1 MNKIIFPLLIAAGIS
16 VHIESGA
23 QNRSRQKVTE
33 TLTLSDVITLAKN
46 QSIASL
52 SAATRKE
59 NSYWSY
65 RVFRSNYNPRLYMNG
80 TFPDFS
86 HTYDEVR
93 QNDGTY
99 DYPQV
104 NINNSSLSL
113 NLAQSIGQLGTSLY
127 VSSSLR
133 RFDNLDNNDVLWSGN
148 PVAIGLRQPLFRFNQ
163 LKWDS
168 KIEPLR
174 YEESKK
180 QFAEDL
186 ESISIETARR
196 FFNLL
201 DAQISFEIASKN
213 LANNDTIYRIGQG
226 RYNLGKIAENELL
239 QLELNVMTARQQAA
253 EARVSMEAATLRL
266 KSFVGLVS
274 VDSIYLVLPADLP
287 DIIVDEEIALEE
299 ARKNRPDAV
308 GFRINQLEAEQ
319 NLAQAKGETGFA
331 ADLMAT
337 YGLTNRS
344 DAGMSELYHKP
355 QNSQTLNIGFNIP
368 ILDWGREKSR
378 IKTAE
383 ANLKL
388 AEYSNQQDEMNF
400 DEGVLTQV
408 QQFIMLHEQVKI
420 AERTDFIANKRYDIT
435 RNRYLIGKISI
446 TDLNLALQDKD
457 LAKRAYINSLRNYW
471 SAYYTLRQLTLYDF
485 QKNQSLYT
493 DEDK

>member
-1 MNKIIFPLLIAAGIS
+1 MIVYNDACS
-16 VHIESGA
+16 QV
-23 QNRSRQKVTE
+23 RTRQKVTE
-33 TLTLSDVITLAKN
+33 TLTLSDVVALARD
-46 QSIASL
+46 QSIASR

-65 RVFRSNYNPRLYMNG
+65 RVFRSNYNPQLYLNG

-93 QNDGTY
+93 QPDGTY
-99 DYPQV
+99 DYKQV
-104 NINNSSLSL
+104 NINNSSLNL
-113 NLAQSIGQLGTSLY
+113 NLAQSVGQLGTSVF

-133 RFDNLDNNDVLWSGN
+133 RFDNLDNDEILWSGN
-148 PVAIGLRQPLFRFNQ
+148 PVAIGLRQPLFRFNR
-163 LKWDS
+163 LRWDS

-186 ESISIETARR
+186 EFISIETARR

-253 EARVSMEAATLRL
+253 EARVNMEASTLRL
-266 KSFVGLVS
+266 KSFIGLVN
-274 VDSIYLVLPADLP
+274 VDSIYLVLPDDLP
-287 DIIVDEEIALEE
+287 DVIVDEDIALTE

-308 GFRINQLEAEQ
+308 GFQINQLEAEQ

-331 ADLMAT
+331 ADLMAS

-344 DAGMSELYHKP
+344 DGAMSELYHKP

-388 AEYSNQQDEMNF
+388 VEYSNQQDEMNF

-420 AERTDFIANKRYDIT
+420 AQRTDYIANKRYDIT

-457 LAKRAYINSLRNYW
+457 QARRAYINSLRNYW

-485 QKNQSLYT
+485 EKHQSLYV